1 MVEFGTNRRNP
12 VTGKSIITKLLTECI
27 HNTICRNDQAGCE
40 RMNGMYIIRIS
51 LHGIFECHVL
61 NIFQW
66 WSEGTFSL
74 IFSSLLRMSKN
85 EGLWFM
91 SAAQHSLVNL
101 RKIQEKKNN
110 KKRYHWTSL
119 KQRAKGMFD
128 TNAHFPKSWVIS
140 LYLCSGIQQTQVL
153 QCVVAVKMLVSNK

>member
-101 RKIQEKKNN
+101 RKIQEKKKTIRRDITEHLWN
-110 KKRYHWTSL
+110 KGRKACLTQMLIFL
-119 KQRAKGMFD
+119 KVESYPYIYAR
-128 TNAHFPKSWVIS
+128 V
-140 LYLCSGIQQTQVL
+140 Y
-153 QCVVAVKMLVSNK
+153 NKHKYFNVW